1 MKRYILVRLLK
12 SIVSIFLVVSIVTLM
27 LFTLIP
33 RMNIFEKDGAY
44 KKLNGD
50 AKTSYVYTKL
60 DELGYLDFVRQSEM
74 CALASDVTACNNND
88 ADQIAEVTKLYEE
101 KGYNVKTMLNGTLY
115 GYYDY
120 KPFEILWNY
129 FSKVIVVDNPDFVK
143 NTYGVELENTGY
155 YFGLDYNNIPALM
168 CN

>member
-50 AKTSYVYTKL
+50 ANTSYVYTKL

-88 ADQIAEVTKLYEE
+88 AYQIA
-101 KGYNVKTMLNGTLY
+101 
-115 GYYDY
+115 
-120 KPFEILWNY
+120 
-129 FSKVIVVDNPDFVK
+129 
-143 NTYGVELENTGY
+143 
-155 YFGLDYNNIPALM
+155 
-168 CN
+168 